1 MGFWP
6 IRNEKMKVL
15 ISKLCNV
22 VDNDKVI
29 KTVYNK
35 SVTKVKAIDTCS
47 PDKSSLEK
55 KTKDTLIFHLTVWK
69 NWVKWIHNQESFL
82 FAVFRKIYKRLIYN
96 AMYKNI

>member
-35 SVTKVKAIDTCS
+35 SVTKVKVIDTCGFVSKTQDS

-55 KTKDTLIFHLTVWK
+55 KTKDTY
-69 NWVKWIHNQESFL
+69 KWI
-82 FAVFRKIYKRLIYN
+82 
-96 AMYKNI
+96 

>member
-55 KTKDTLIFHLTVWK
+55 KTKDTLEYT
-69 NWVKWIHNQESFL
+69 
-82 FAVFRKIYKRLIYN
+82 IYIYIYIYIN
-96 AMYKNI
+96 EYK